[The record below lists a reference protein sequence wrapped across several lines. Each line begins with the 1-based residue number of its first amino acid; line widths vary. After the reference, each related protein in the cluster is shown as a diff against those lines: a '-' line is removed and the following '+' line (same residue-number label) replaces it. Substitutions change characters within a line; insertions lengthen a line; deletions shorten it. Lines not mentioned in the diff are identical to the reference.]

1 MAKYRITAPD
11 GKAYQIEG
19 PEGASDEQVRAEVIR
34 QNPHLAQFGKAQETD
49 ISVPEMM
56 LRATV
61 NAPASAVE
69 LAKNTIKP
77 ILHPVETAQEIYGLG
92 QSVLGKMGITDADPE
107 KANQVGQYFK
117 NRYGS
122 VQNAMQSFASDP
134 AGVLADASSVLMGG
148 GALASKLPGIIGK
161 TGEIASTAGRVI
173 SPSNL
178 AVGAIK
184 APAKTAAI
192 ASGFS
197 SGTGT
202 RAVEEAARAGY
213 QGGERGAQ
221 FVAQMRGTAPVTDV
235 VESLKPALETMRKE
249 RSTAYRAGM
258 GNIAKD
264 KTVLDFTNI
273 DKAVSDARSTGV
285 YKGQVIDKSA
295 AEAWQKVNDQVKQ
308 WESLDPAEFHTPEG
322 LDALKKSIGDI
333 RDSYQYGTP
342 ARLAADKAYN
352 AVRSEIVKQAPAYSG
367 VMKDYE
373 TASDLL
379 KEIEQS
385 LSLNPK
391 ASIDTKVR
399 KLQSLLR
406 NNANTNY
413 GRRVE
418 LGEMLA
424 EKGAS
429 NLFPQLAGQAM
440 SSWSPRGMSGA
451 LSGAGALY
459 NTIQGITP
467 TGVMAAAATSPRVI
481 GETAYAVGKA
491 AGTPAKLAQLLA
503 KHGTELASR
512 KPELAMAIDRAKRM
526 GGKVDPAIATNLAY
540 QLSLMERAKEEQ
552 P

>member
-11 GKAYQIEG
+11 GNAYQIEG
-19 PEGASDEQVRAEVIR
+19 PEGATDEQVRAEVIR
-34 QNPHLAQFGKAQETD
+34 QNPHLGQFGKAQKTD
-49 ISVPEMM
+49 MSAPEMA
-56 LRATV
+56 LRAV
-61 NAPASAVE
+61 ANAPASSLE
-69 LAKNTIKP
+69 LASNIMKP
-77 ILHPVETAQEIYGLG
+77 FAEPVETAQELYGLG
-92 QSVLGKMGITDADPE
+92 KSVLGKMGITDASPE

-122 VQNAMQSFASDP
+122 VQNAMKSFASDP
-134 AGVLADASSVLMGG
+134 AGVLSDASSVLMGG
-148 GALASKLPGIIGK
+148 GAIAAKLPGMARA
-161 TGEIASTAGRVI
+161 GEMAITAGRAM
-173 SPSNL
+173 SPSSL
-178 AVGAIK
+178 AVGAVK
-184 APAKTAAI
+184 APAKI
-192 ASGFS
+192 ASTGFGFS
-197 SGTGT
+197 TGAGG
-202 RAVEEAARAGY
+202 RAVEEAAKAGFE
-213 QGGERGAQ
+213 GGERGAQ
-221 FVAQMRGTAPVTDV
+221 FAAQMRGTAPVTDV
-235 VESLKPALETMRKE
+235 VESIKPALENMRRE
-249 RSTAYRAGM
+249 RSAAYRAGM
-258 GNIAKD
+258 GDISKD
-264 KTVLDFTNI
+264 KTVLDFSNI
-273 DKAVSDARSTGV
+273 DKSVADVRSTGI

-295 AEAWQKVNDQVKQ
+295 AEAWQKINDQVKQ
-308 WESLDPAEFHTPEG
+308 WEKLDPAEFHTPEG
-322 LDALKKSIGDI
+322 LDALKKSLGDI
-333 RDSYQYGTP
+333 RDSYQHGTP

-352 AVRSEIVKQAPAYSG
+352 AVRSEIVKQAPSYSG

-391 ASIDTKVR
+391 AAIDTKVR

-424 EKGAS
+424 EKGAT

-440 SSWSPRGMSGA
+440 SSWSPRGMTGA

-467 TGVMAAAATSPRVI
+467 TGVMMAAATSPRLV
-481 GETAYAVGKA
+481 GEAAYKA
-491 AGTPAKLAQLLA
+491 GQVVGTPVKLAQMLA
-503 KHGTELASR
+503 KYGTELASQ

-526 GGKVDPAIATNLAY
+526 GGKIDPAVATNLAY
-540 QLSLMERAKEEQ
+540 QLSLMERAKEGQ

>member
-1 MAKYRITAPD
+1 MAKYRISGPD
-11 GKAYQIEG
+11 GKTYQIEG

-34 QNPHLAQFGKAQETD
+34 QNPHLGQFGKAQEID
-49 ISVPEMM
+49 ISVPEMS
-56 LRATV
+56 LRAIA
-61 NAPASAVE
+61 NAPSSMINLGESMLQPFV
-69 LAKNTIKP
+69 K
-77 ILHPVETAQEIYGLG
+77 PVETAQEMYSLG
-92 QSVLGKMGITDADPE
+92 KSVLGKMGITDASPE

-122 VQNAMQSFASDP
+122 VQNAMKSFADDP
-134 AGVLADASSVLMGG
+134 AGVLADASSVVMGG
-148 GALASKLPGIIGK
+148 GALASKLPGM
-161 TGEIASTAGRVI
+161 AGRMGEVATGVGRAVA
-173 SPSNL
+173 PSSL
-178 AVGAIK
+178 FETSVK
-184 APAKTAAI
+184 APLKTAAI
-192 ASGFS
+192 GAGFTSGVGS
-197 SGTGT
+197 
-202 RAVEEAARAGY
+202 RAVEEAAKAGFA
-213 QGGERGAQ
+213 GGERGAR
-221 FVAQMRGTAPVTDV
+221 FVEQMRGTAPVTDV
-235 VESLKPALETMRKE
+235 VESLKPALDNLRKE
-249 RSTAYRAGM
+249 RSVAYRTGM

-264 KTVLDFTNI
+264 KSVLDFSNI
-273 DKAVSDARSTGV
+273 DKAVESARSTGI

-333 RDSYQYGTP
+333 RDSYQHGTP
-342 ARLAADKAYN
+342 ARFAADKAYN
-352 AVRSEIVKQAPAYSG
+352 AVRAEIVKQAPSYAG

-391 ASIDTKVR
+391 AAIDTKVR

-424 EKGAS
+424 QQGAT

-451 LSGAGALY
+451 LSGAGALL
-459 NTIQGITP
+459 NAAQSITP
-467 TGVMAAAATSPRVI
+467 TGAMTLATTSPRIV
-481 GETAYAVGKA
+481 GESAYALGQVAGK
-491 AGTPAKLAQLLA
+491 PAKLAQLLA
-503 KHGTELASR
+503 KHGEELAR
-512 KPELAMAIDRAKRM
+512 QQPQLAMVIDRAKRV
-526 GGKVDPAIATNLAY
+526 GGKIDPAVATNLAY